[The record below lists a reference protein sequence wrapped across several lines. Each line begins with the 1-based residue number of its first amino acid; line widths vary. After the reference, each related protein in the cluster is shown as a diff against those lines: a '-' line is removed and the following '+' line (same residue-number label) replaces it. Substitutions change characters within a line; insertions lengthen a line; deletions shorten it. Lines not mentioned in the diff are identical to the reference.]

1 MSDRDE
7 TFTEHSSHLP
17 PEFGTFKSRIRRKT
31 VARRTHVRMY
41 VGAYVRMYVKEDQ
54 IAGISMVSGDENMQN
69 FTASS
74 IFWSVWHGFG
84 QKGAKIDF

>member
-1 MSDRDE
+1 M
-7 TFTEHSSHLP
+7 
-17 PEFGTFKSRIRRKT
+17 
-31 VARRTHVRMY
+31 ARRAYVRTY

-84 QKGAKIDF
+84 WKGAKNRFLHPVFDKEKYILS